1 MRVELLQ
8 WLTRCVSWF
17 HVKVAFLIAKGGMKV
32 IVGYARVSTNGED
45 LDSDSKAGIIFPPL

>member
-1 MRVELLQ
+1 MQ